1 MQGYDITPQEL
12 KARLDAGDDL
22 LIVDVREPHEWD
34 ICRIDG
40 AQLIPLQTLPAHFEE
55 LPRDRE
61 IVVHCKLGGRSAK
74 AAEFLRAKGFDR
86 VLNLTGGIYAWIDS
100 VDPTQRK
107 Y

>member
-1 MQGYDITPQEL
+1 MPGYDITAQEL

-22 LIVDVREPHEWD
+22 VIVDVREQHEWD
-34 ICRIDG
+34 ICCIEG
-40 AQLIPLQTLPAHFEE
+40 AQLIPLQTLPARFDE

-86 VLNLTGGIYAWIDS
+86 VLNLTGGIHAWIDR